1 MNAATLV
8 TAYAAIGLAVV
19 VALLGLGWYLTL
31 IAGRLLW
38 KRLVRVYHFTV
49 ILYWLDRL
57 EKAGWRTFQ
66 KAERED
72 ITNTQGGAR

>member
-8 TAYAAIGLAVV
+8 TTYAAIVLAVV
-19 VALLGLGWYLTL
+19 AALLGLGWYLTL
-31 IAGRLLW
+31 IAGKLLW
-38 KRLVRVYHFTV
+38 RRLVRVYHFTV

-57 EKAGWRTFQ
+57 EKSGWRTFQ

-72 ITNTQGGAR
+72 IANTQGGAR

>member
-8 TAYAAIGLAVV
+8 TTYAVIGLAVV
-19 VALLGLGWYLTL
+19 AALLGLGWFLTF
-31 IAGRLLW
+31 IAGKLLW
-38 KRLVRVYHFTV
+38 RRLVRVYHFTV

-57 EKAGWRTFQ
+57 EKSGWRTFQ

-72 ITNTQGGAR
+72 ITNTQGGAK

>member
-8 TAYAAIGLAVV
+8 TTYAVIGLAVV
-19 VALLGLGWYLTL
+19 AALLGLGWYLTL
-31 IAGRLLW
+31 VVGKLLW

-66 KAERED
+66 KAEHED
-72 ITNTQGGAR
+72 ITNAQGGAR

>member
-1 MNAATLV
+1 MNTATLV
-8 TAYAAIGLAVV
+8 TTYAAIGLTVV

-31 IAGRLLW
+31 IAGGLLW

>member
-8 TAYAAIGLAVV
+8 TTYAAIGLAVV
-19 VALLGLGWYLTL
+19 AALLGLGWYLTL
-31 IAGRLLW
+31 IAGKLLW
-38 KRLVRVYHFTV
+38 RRLVRVYHFTV

-57 EKAGWRTFQ
+57 EKSGWRTFQ

-72 ITNTQGGAR
+72 IANTQGGAR

>member
-1 MNAATLV
+1 MNTATLV
-8 TAYAAIGLAVV
+8 TTYAAIGLTVV

-38 KRLVRVYHFTV
+38 KRLVRVYHLTV

-57 EKAGWRTFQ
+57 EKVGWRTFQ

-72 ITNTQGGAR
+72 ITKHSGRRR

>member
-1 MNAATLV
+1 MNTATLV
-8 TAYAAIGLAVV
+8 TTYAAIGLTVV

-38 KRLVRVYHFTV
+38 KRLVRVYHLTV
-49 ILYWLDRL
+49 ILYWLDRI
-57 EKAGWRTFQ
+57 EKVGWRTFQ